1 MRAAQGMMEGR
12 EPLEPHMPAS
22 FQVHTARI
30 VVSPNL
36 ALDQV
41 LEQLSQHIMRTLPST
56 ITM

>member
-1 MRAAQGMMEGR
+1 MEGR

-41 LEQLSQHIMRTLPST
+41 LEQLSQHIIRTLPST
-56 ITM
+56 ITV